1 MTAYRP
7 ACHVAVEQRGDAVYI
22 ARLPDGPIIVLE
34 GTSALIW
41 MEACSPAP
49 GEVADRVADQVD
61 RDAAEIAADVE
72 RFVQD
77 LVAQGLL
84 REAA

>member
-7 ACHVAVEQRGDAVYI
+7 GRGIAMEQHDDAVYV

-34 GTSALIW
+34 GTAALIW
-41 MEACSPAP
+41 MEACSHEP
-49 GEVADRVADQVD
+49 GAIVDRVGEQVD
-61 RDAAEIAADVE
+61 RDTGEIADAVV
-72 RFVQD
+72 RFVED

-84 REAA
+84 RERP